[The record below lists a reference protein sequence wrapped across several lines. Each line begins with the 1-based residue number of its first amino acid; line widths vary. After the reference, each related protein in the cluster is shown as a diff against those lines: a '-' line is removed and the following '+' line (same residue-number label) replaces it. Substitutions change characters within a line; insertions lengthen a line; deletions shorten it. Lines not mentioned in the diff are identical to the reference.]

1 MAELPARF
9 LRNSISNYVNTGSMA
24 LVTVVLTPLLARG
37 LGAEQYGIWAFAG
50 SLALYLE
57 LFEFG
62 FGAATVKYVAQHA
75 ATGDQAA
82 MRRTISTSFW
92 ALCVPGAAS
101 LVIGALVAL
110 VFPTLFSELSPSV
123 AHAGQVTILLISFD
137 LALSIPGDTFGGT
150 LLGLQRYDLVNATLI
165 VVRFAQA
172 IAWALVIALGG
183 GLVWL
188 SIVTVALSLMG
199 QASRMIIVR
208 RILGGIPIRPR
219 YFDRELLRPF
229 ASLSVWLAL
238 TEASILAVT
247 RLDTIVVG
255 LVAGLPAA
263 GIYAVAQKIPVA
275 VNTLMAPTTMLF
287 FPHSADLAARKE
299 LSRLRGAFLIG
310 NRLSLAVALP
320 LCLTLGVLAEPILR
334 VWVGAEYVSGTTVV
348 VLLLAAMAVWALT
361 RTGLLILQGMGEARV
376 PALIHVAEAVAN
388 VLLSIGLGIAMGI
401 NGVALATLI
410 AAVVTNLG
418 LLVPFLCRHFG
429 VPVPRFGAIVLRE
442 HGPAALASALV
453 GAVILSQWSPL
464 GVLGLLVASVAMLA
478 VYLGVFAIT
487 GLSREERGDLRGL
500 LRRRRA
506 AAR

>member
-24 LVTVVLTPLLARG
+24 LVTVLLTPLLARG

-75 ATGDQAA
+75 ATGNQPAI
-82 MRRTISTSFW
+82 RRTIATSFW
-92 ALCVPGAAS
+92 ALCVPGAAA
-101 LVIGALVAL
+101 LVLGALVAL
-110 VFPTLFSELSPSV
+110 AFPSLFPDLTPSV
-123 AHAGQVTILLISFD
+123 AHAGQITILLISFD

-172 IAWALVIALGG
+172 IAWALVMWLGG

-199 QASRMIIVR
+199 QASRMVIVHR
-208 RILGGIPIRPR
+208 VLGAMPIHPR
-219 YFDRELLRPF
+219 DFDRALLRPF

-238 TEASILAVT
+238 TEASLLAVT

-255 LVAGLPAA
+255 LVVGLPAA
-263 GIYAVAQKIPVA
+263 GVYAVAQKIPVA
-275 VNTLMAPTTMLF
+275 VNAIMAPTTGLF

-299 LSRLRGAFLIG
+299 VGRLRGAFLIG

-320 LCLTLGVLAEPILR
+320 LCVTLGLLAEPILR
-334 VWVGAEYVSGTTVV
+334 VWVGPEYVGGTTVV

-361 RTGLLILQGMGEARV
+361 RAGLLILQGMGEARV
-376 PALIHVAEAVAN
+376 PALIHVAEAVIN
-388 VLLSIGLGIAMGI
+388 VALSIALGITMGI

-410 AAVVTNLG
+410 AAVVTNVG
-418 LLVPFLCRHFG
+418 LLVPFLCRRFG
-429 VPVPRFGAIVLRE
+429 VPVTRLAGSVLRE
-442 HGPAALASALV
+442 HGPAALAAGVV
-453 GAVILSQWSPL
+453 GALILSQWNPQRL
-464 GVLGLLVASVAMLA
+464 LGLAVASAAMLA
-478 VYLGVFAIT
+478 VYLATFAVT
-487 GLSREERGDLRGL
+487 GLSREERGDLRAL
-500 LRRRRA
+500 LSR
-506 AAR
+506 